1 MQTAVN
7 KCRLISVFVIPSA
20 ISAQFALAS
29 ALSIVL
35 GMAGLAYTLNHGI
48 FHSDLTPWLEERFW
62 VLFHEMDYNERSARI
77 LRIIQEDVIF
87 IHPPPSDWKD
97 YQTFNK
103 VLPDECRSPVTG
115 NIAGGSCAEEF
126 ALWMEPRTGWLS
138 GIALLLVVIQVVPF
152 LRRWGAYLLACGYA
166 N

>member
-1 MQTAVN
+1 MYKIFEPDNKPIREQQSQLVLIVTVN

-20 ISAQFALAS
+20 ISGQFALAS
-29 ALSIVL
+29 AMSIVL

-87 IHPPPSDWKD
+87 IHPPPNI
-97 YQTFNK
+97 TF
-103 VLPDECRSPVTG
+103 
-115 NIAGGSCAEEF
+115 
-126 ALWMEPRTGWLS
+126 
-138 GIALLLVVIQVVPF
+138 
-152 LRRWGAYLLACGYA
+152 
-166 N
+166 